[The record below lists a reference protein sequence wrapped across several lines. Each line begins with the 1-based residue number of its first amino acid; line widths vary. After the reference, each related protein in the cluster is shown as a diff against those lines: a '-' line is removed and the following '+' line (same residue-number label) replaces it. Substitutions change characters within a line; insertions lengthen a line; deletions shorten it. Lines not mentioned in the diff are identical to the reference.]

1 MASNFPSSLDSFTNP
16 SSSDAMDSVSVP
28 HATQH
33 SDLNDAV
40 EALQTKVG
48 ADSSAVTSSHD
59 YKIADHAS
67 RLTTLE
73 GAAGSGLVFISRT
86 AIGTAV
92 SSVTVTGAFSST
104 YANYRIALS
113 EGSSS
118 MAAAG
123 LLMQVAGAG
132 ATAYY
137 STALYYTLGASTA
150 GVAARNAGA
159 SIDVGG
165 VRGTIMDVMNAGE
178 TTNQIFVTSLSAGPQ
193 YWRSCAGRINY
204 TSIPA
209 SFTLSANSGTFTGG
223 YIDVYGYAKA

>member
-40 EALQTKVG
+40 EALQAKVG

-59 YKIADHAS
+59 YKIAQ
-67 RLTTLE
+67 LE
-73 GAAGSGLVFISRT
+73 GRDTAGLVHISRT
-86 AIGTAV
+86 LIGTAV

-104 YANYRIALS
+104 YANYRIAIS
-113 EGSSS
+113 EGSSTV
-118 MAAAG
+118 ANAG

-132 ATAYY
+132 AGAYY
-137 STALYYTLGASTA
+137 STVLYYTMGLGTA
-150 GVAARNAGA
+150 GTAVQNGT
-159 SIDVGG
+159 SYIDVGG

-178 TTNQIFVTSLSAGPQ
+178 TTNQIFVTSLSADPQ
-193 YWRSCAGRINY
+193 YFRACAGRINY

-209 SFTLSANSGTFTGG
+209 SFSLLPNGGTLTGG